1 MRFRRVDGVDAP
13 WGDEVVLRRGVRT
26 IAVAAAAV
34 AAVRRLEVRAGAPR
48 AAVPIVAGCTKT
60 IRHARVVGRSSRRES
75 RPQQQNRYDRDA
87 GRWVGHGV
95 LRTMNN
101 NLAIWVAIF

>member
-48 AAVPIVAGCTKT
+48 AAVPIVA
-60 IRHARVVGRSSRRES
+60 
-75 RPQQQNRYDRDA
+75 
-87 GRWVGHGV
+87 
-95 LRTMNN
+95 
-101 NLAIWVAIF
+101 